1 MKNKK
6 NEIKLIV
13 IACTM
18 LGLTL
23 IIIGHFDI
31 IYNYITKIIKL
42 SNPFILGLIIAYLLT
57 PITNKLMNKMSNGK
71 LKNKSYNK
79 INTLSI
85 IIVETVFITVVTIII
100 TVIIVGV
107 AGSGYNI
114 IMKLPSAYE
123 QFKDMLDGLINKHD
137 MIKGLIGH
145 TSTEVIDNL
154 VTRASS
160 IIEDNFESIATNVF
174 ENTKDITKHII
185 NFVFAIIISIFALA
199 NRAQFKR
206 QSTKI
211 LKALV
216 SERVYNKIIEVAM
229 VADKK
234 FSGFFIGKIVDSAIV
249 GIICII
255 CMSLLKMPYTML
267 ISIIVFITNIVPIIG
282 PIIGAVPGIIIIF
295 SESPIQAIYFAIFII
310 ILQQIDGHI
319 IGPKCIG
326 SATGLNTFYVLFALI
341 ISGGLWGIAGM
352 IFGVPLF
359 SVIYY
364 IIGDFVNYITH
375 RKELKNNEN
384 G

>member
-123 QFKDMLDGLINKHD
+123 QFKDMLDELINKHD

-255 CMSLLKMPYTML
+255 CMSLLKMPYVML

>member
-13 IACTM
+13 TACTM

-23 IIIGHFDI
+23 VIIGHFDI

-123 QFKDMLDGLINKHD
+123 QFKDMLDELINKHD

>member
-100 TVIIVGV
+100 TVVIVGV

-123 QFKDMLDGLINKHD
+123 QFKDMLDELINKHD

-216 SERVYNKIIEVAM
+216 SERVYNKIIEVAV

-375 RKELKNNEN
+375 RKELKNSEN

>member
-6 NEIKLIV
+6 NEIKF
-13 IACTM
+13 IAITCIM

-23 IIIGHFDI
+23 IIIGHFDT
-31 IYNYITKIIKL
+31 IYNYIAKILKL

-57 PITNKLMNKMSNGK
+57 PITNKLMDKMSKGK

-79 INTLSI
+79 LNTLSI
-85 IIVETVFITVVTIII
+85 IIVETVFITVVTVVI
-100 TVIIVGV
+100 TVVAVGV

-123 QFKDMLDGLINKHD
+123 QFKDMLDELIDKHD
-137 MIKGLIGH
+137 MIKGMIGH
-145 TSTEVIDNL
+145 TSTEVIDNII
-154 VTRASS
+154 THASS
-160 IIEDNFESIATNVF
+160 IVEDNFESIATNIF
-174 ENTKDITKHII
+174 ENTRDVTKHII
-185 NFVFAIIISIFALA
+185 NFIFAIIISIFALA

-206 QSTKI
+206 QSIKI
-211 LKALV
+211 LKAILP
-216 SERVYNKIIEVAM
+216 ERTYNKVIEITVI
-229 VADKK
+229 ADKK

-249 GIICII
+249 GIICVI
-255 CMSLLKMPYTML
+255 CMSLLKMPYVML
-267 ISIIVFITNIVPIIG
+267 ISIIVFITNIIPIIG
-282 PIIGAVPGIIIIF
+282 PIIGAIPGVIIIF
-295 SESPIQAIYFAIFII
+295 SESPIQAIYFAIFIL

-352 IFGVPLF
+352 IIGVPLF
-359 SVIYY
+359 SVVYY
-364 IIGDFVNYITH
+364 IIGDFVNYMTN
-375 RKELKNNEN
+375 RKESKSNEN

>member
-23 IIIGHFDI
+23 IITGHFDI

>member
-31 IYNYITKIIKL
+31 IYNYVTKIIKL

-100 TVIIVGV
+100 TVVIVGV

-114 IMKLPSAYE
+114 IIKLPSAYE
-123 QFKDMLDGLINKHD
+123 QFKDMLDELINKHD
-137 MIKGLIGH
+137 VIKGLIGH
-145 TSTEVIDNL
+145 TSTEVINNL

-174 ENTKDITKHII
+174 ENTRDITKHII
-185 NFVFAIIISIFALA
+185 NFIFAIIISIFALV

-206 QSTKI
+206 QSIKI

-216 SERVYNKIIEVAM
+216 SERAYNKIIEVAV

-255 CMSLLKMPYTML
+255 CMSLLKMPYVML

>member
-85 IIVETVFITVVTIII
+85 IIVETMFITVVTIII
-100 TVIIVGV
+100 TVVIVGV

-123 QFKDMLDGLINKHD
+123 QFKDMLDELINKHD

>member
-57 PITNKLMNKMSNGK
+57 PITNKLMNKMSNG

>member
-123 QFKDMLDGLINKHD
+123 QFKDMLDELINKHD

>member
-255 CMSLLKMPYTML
+255 CMSLLKMPYVML

>member
-23 IIIGHFDI
+23 VIIGHFDI

-123 QFKDMLDGLINKHD
+123 QFKDMLDELINKHD

-255 CMSLLKMPYTML
+255 CMSLLKMPYVML